1 MRDGH
6 GLVTRRALRAEGVGR
21 SSVRNLVAT
30 GRWEEV
36 TSLVAFLGA
45 LGRRGRNGTAGLR
58 RYVEARGAG
67 YTPAASGVES
77 RTQQVLNDAGIDVRR
92 QVDVGGDRRWTGR
105 VDFVVVGRH
114 VVIEV
119 QSERHHSALVD
130 VAAAAVRIAGLRAA
144 GWTVVEVTDT
154 VVWTQPGVLVEKV
167 REAVRRT

>member
-1 MRDGH
+1 
-6 GLVTRRALRAEGVGR
+6 
-21 SSVRNLVAT
+21 VRN
-30 GRWEEV
+30 
-36 TSLVAFLGA
+36 
-45 LGRRGRNGTAGLR
+45 
-58 RYVEARGAG
+58 
-67 YTPAASGVES
+67 TPAASGVES

-105 VDFVVVGRH
+105 VDFVVVGRP

-130 VAAAAVRIAGLRAA
+130 VAADAVRIAGLRAA